1 MQASTGEFMNSI
13 KTTLIVA
20 SLVIAA
26 FTAAVVQQHG
36 EDMAKHFAEVSR
48 QLGLN
53 PSQEKQL
60 KEQHLDAKKRIE
72 AIHADKSLDKAAKEK
87 ATEKLHKEM
96 MEKAKKF
103 LSAEQVKKLS
113 GMHQIQS
120 AKAHLHGMLSKLD
133 LNADQKTK
141 IEALTKETT
150 AAMQKLLDNNALTD
164 AQRNEKAQS
173 MHKETMHK
181 IYELLNPDQQQEFA
195 KMLHGG

>member
-1 MQASTGEFMNSI
+1 MRSI
-13 KTTLIVA
+13 KTTLIALSFVFA
-20 SLVIAA
+20 G

-36 EDMAKHFAEVSR
+36 GDMAKHFAEVSK

-60 KEQHLDAKKRIE
+60 KEQHLVAQKKME
-72 AIHADKSLDKAAKEK
+72 AIQADNRLDKAGKEK
-87 ATEKLHKEM
+87 AMEQLHKEM

-103 LSAEQVKKLS
+103 LTAEQVKKLS

-120 AKAHLHGMLSKLD
+120 AKAHLHGMLSKLN
-133 LNADQKTK
+133 LNADQKK
-141 IEALTKETT
+141 EIELLTKETT
-150 AAMQKLLDNNALTD
+150 TAFQKLLDNNSLTD
-164 AQRNEKAQS
+164 AQRNEKAQNL
-173 MHKETMHK
+173 HKETLHK